1 MEDNQNGKKAGFGL
15 AELRICQFPF
25 NVNSSSAKSYSA
37 CPALA
42 RHSLCLQLSNSYQ
55 DWGRG
60 YLKYLYSVCAIT
72 LHCLVKDGFAEAGS
86 LPELSRSSFRKVRIY
101 PRVQK
106 LKNRVEELLVV
117 ITCGQR
123 KLFAF
128 LWADIQGQFE
138 MTSLKEETTEE
149 HLEILKWK

>member
-1 MEDNQNGKKAGFGL
+1 M
-15 AELRICQFPF
+15 
-25 NVNSSSAKSYSA
+25 
-37 CPALA
+37 
-42 RHSLCLQLSNSYQ
+42 
-55 DWGRG
+55 
-60 YLKYLYSVCAIT
+60 
-72 LHCLVKDGFAEAGS
+72 
-86 LPELSRSSFRKVRIY
+86 PELSRSSFHKVRIY

-106 LKNRVEELLVV
+106 LKNRVEEVLVV

-149 HLEILKWK
+149 HLEILK

>member
-1 MEDNQNGKKAGFGL
+1 M
-15 AELRICQFPF
+15 
-25 NVNSSSAKSYSA
+25 
-37 CPALA
+37 
-42 RHSLCLQLSNSYQ
+42 
-55 DWGRG
+55 
-60 YLKYLYSVCAIT
+60 
-72 LHCLVKDGFAEAGS
+72 
-86 LPELSRSSFRKVRIY
+86 PELSRSSFHKVRIY

-149 HLEILKWK
+149 HLEILK